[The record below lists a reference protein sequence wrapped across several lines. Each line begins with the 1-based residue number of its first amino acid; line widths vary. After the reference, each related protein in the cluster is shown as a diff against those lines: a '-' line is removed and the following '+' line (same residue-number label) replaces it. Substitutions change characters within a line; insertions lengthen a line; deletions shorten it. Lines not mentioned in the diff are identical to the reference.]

1 MALWGNNDNV
11 LTASAGI
18 ITASGF
24 NGEVL
29 GTGTTF
35 TNYSVGQTLTL
46 GVGQT
51 AGFGVIKNITS
62 DTELQMHDDLN
73 GSLAA
78 EVNTFSNVGGAT
90 SISFIVG
97 DRPIAATHDPNFA
110 PTSSKAQRGYTSKVY
125 GVNKAIQQARQATDS
140 KFTPTH
146 AGWVGVTTYIDNHGT
161 LRVKS
166 ETLVAMSGITTNT
179 RSSTAVLPA

>member
-35 TNYSVGQTLTL
+35 TNYTVGQTLTL

-51 AGFGVIKNITS
+51 AGFGVIKSITS
-62 DTELQMHDDLN
+62 NTELQMHDDLG
-73 GSLAA
+73 GSLD
-78 EVNTFSNVGGAT
+78 ELVQTYTGST
-90 SISFIVG
+90 DSFIVG
-97 DRPIAATHDPNFA
+97 DRPISATSDPNFA
-110 PTSSKAQRGYTSKVY
+110 PTSSNAQRGYTSKVY
-125 GVNKAIQQARQATDS
+125 GVNASIQQVRQATDS

-146 AGWVGVTTYIDNHGT
+146 AGWVGVTTYVDTHGN

-166 ETLVAMSGITTNT
+166 ETLVAMSGISTNT
-179 RSSTAVLPA
+179 QAAAAVLPA

>member
-35 TNYSVGQTLTL
+35 TNYTVGQTLTL

-51 AGFGVIKNITS
+51 AGFGVIKSITS
-62 DTELQMHDDLN
+62 NTELQMHDDLG
-73 GSLAA
+73 GSLD
-78 EVNTFSNVGGAT
+78 ELVQTYTGST
-90 SISFIVG
+90 DSFIVG
-97 DRPIAATHDPNFA
+97 DRPISATSDPKFA
-110 PTSSKAQRGYTSKVY
+110 PTSSNAQRGYTSKVY
-125 GVNKAIQQARQATDS
+125 GVNASIQQVRQATDS

-146 AGWVGVTTYIDNHGT
+146 AGWVGVTTYVDNHGN

-166 ETLVAMSGITTNT
+166 ETLVAMSGISTNT
-179 RSSTAVLPA
+179 QAVAAVLPA